1 MTMEVKT
8 QLAEH
13 PLARPRLP
21 RSERRMEQDTQG
33 AAQRQPPRN
42 QGRHALLSIFPA
54 QLHSTKGPPCSQ
66 GQREREVRKATSPK
80 AEPESEKKPAH
91 FPRSLGDAGF
101 QKGPVVPGIVDFDLI
116 QEELK
121 AFKPQTPSAY
131 RFGRLS
137 HHSFFSRH
145 HPQPHHVTHIQ
156 DLIGKPVCMVR
167 DEFSLAPL
175 TKSALL
181 SGCLMGIPTISVPV
195 GDPQSI
201 RNPQLSSE
209 AWKKNLKDLAS
220 RVANFAK
227 ETEARANEA
236 GPAAEQRSEPGK
248 KAFLKEEPP
257 QREQGAKY
265 SAETGRLIPASSY
278 ALSRRSRQGQRGHP
292 SGSDGGAQ
300 ASIPQDQDLLG
311 GLTAPGVRFSGLVG
325 RGPRAGLTEIHLP
338 RRAPTPDFHSYSRH
352 LQHGLGSPQS
362 TSRKQLDDILPLLDW
377 RRKGEPLAEEAARS
391 QESRLLHWMEPLTRH
406 LAEAAHSGQQT
417 AYSESPTSWQTSPDS
432 WRSWILELLCQILQ
446 TDSLNAIQFWLLY
459 APPKEKDLALG
470 LLQTAVARLMP
481 QPLPSLP
488 AEKLL
493 NQVQELQEPPQETQ
507 QATYSPSL
515 KKTKTPPLSKT
526 DKPESMGKAQVLRV
540 HPSKDSEEK
549 TTKSKAEN

>member
-13 PLARPRLP
+13 PLA
-21 RSERRMEQDTQG
+21 
-33 AAQRQPPRN
+33 
-42 QGRHALLSIFPA
+42 
-54 QLHSTKGPPCSQ
+54 
-66 GQREREVRKATSPK
+66 SPK

-432 WRSWILELLCQILQ
+432 WRSWVGRPLGYPQ
-446 TDSLNAIQFWLLY
+446 S
-459 APPKEKDLALG
+459 PPKRSQHVGLDLGASLSDSTDG
-470 LLQTAVARLMP
+470 FSQCYPVLAPLCPAKGKRPGTGTSADSGGSAHAP
-481 QPLPSLP
+481 ASPLPPSREALESSP
-488 AEKLL
+488 RASRTSSRDTAGNLQSIPEEDEDTTFIQDRQTRVHGKSPSPPRASQQGLRGEN
-493 NQVQELQEPPQETQ
+493 NQVKGRELRSRAQSTEIS
-507 QATYSPSL
+507 AWL
-515 KKTKTPPLSKT
+515 K
-526 DKPESMGKAQVLRV
+526 GIF
-540 HPSKDSEEK
+540 
-549 TTKSKAEN
+549 